1 MFPILKLLLIW
12 AGWHSD
18 TDNMM
23 INPSIFHLLFW
34 KAKAPLKMSTD
45 WLTVLKSRN
54 TRLDLI
60 MSGRVLELSCP
71 LMTRGEQNLFT
82 TRRPLGWLGSWILS
96 LTEELQSGPLNCQQ
110 LVRGQ
115 GIFPPTVQPL
125 SLIMTG
131 GGSKQVI
138 CWLKHGIQTLH
149 FNDGQ
154 TKLASNTS
162 SLFTPS
168 KSL

>member
-1 MFPILKLLLIW
+1 
-12 AGWHSD
+12 
-18 TDNMM
+18 MM

-45 WLTVLKSRN
+45 WLTVLKSRK

-96 LTEELQSGPLNCQQ
+96 LTEELQSGPLNYK
-110 LVRGQ
+110 
-115 GIFPPTVQPL
+115 L
-125 SLIMTG
+125 SQNIP
-131 GGSKQVI
+131 
-138 CWLKHGIQTLH
+138 
-149 FNDGQ
+149 
-154 TKLASNTS
+154 
-162 SLFTPS
+162 SLFPNS
-168 KSL
+168 VSL